1 MSAPGSQGF
10 LVNNYQPRQPAQV
23 MVYSLT
29 PGNVQADE
37 NAIGVVT
44 STIPLFGSV
53 AYILFDSGATHSF
66 ISSTYVKLCKLSIK
80 PLEQNICV
88 ATPIGDPMT
97 CRKCV
102 DNCPIIIEGKTLPA
116 KLAVFS
122 MLGFDV
128 ILGMDC
134 LSKHGTNMDFR
145 KKEVTF

>member
-1 MSAPGSQGF
+1 
-10 LVNNYQPRQPAQV
+10 

-29 PGNVQADE
+29 LGNVQANE
-37 NAIGVVT
+37 NATDVLT

-53 AYILFDSGATHSF
+53 ANIFCYSGPTHSF
-66 ISSTYVKLCKLSIK
+66 ISSTYVKLCKLSTK

-102 DNCPIIIEGKTLPA
+102 DNCPIVIEGKTLLA
-116 KLAVFS
+116 KLAVFN

-128 ILGMDC
+128 ILGMDW
-134 LSKHGTNMDFR
+134 LSKYGANIDCC